1 VESVSELNKQKVRLF
16 VDAVLNAGRLDL
28 IDELIAAD
36 FLGHVRCVGRAVI
49 GPEGVRQLVSS
60 HRRTHPGLQVTI
72 ADLVAEDDRVV
83 VRWRASE
90 MPVGVGFTGRESAP
104 YSEGLSIIR
113 LLAGRQVDSRT
124 ECAGSASPARTTPA
138 SH

>member
-1 VESVSELNKQKVRLF
+1 MESVSELNKQKVRLF

-36 FLGHVRCVGRAVI
+36 FLGHVRCLARAVI
-49 GPEGVRQLVSS
+49 GPDGVRQLVSS
-60 HRRTHPGLQVTI
+60 HRRTHPGLQFTI

-83 VRWRASE
+83 VRWRASATPPGE
-90 MPVGVGFTGRESAP
+90 GVTGRASAP

-124 ECAGSASPARTTPA
+124 ECAAASSPSGTPPA

>member
-1 VESVSELNKQKVRLF
+1 MESVSELNKQKVRLF

-36 FLGHVRCVGRAVI
+36 FLGHVRCRRAGSDRAGGRAPARVE
-49 GPEGVRQLVSS
+49 PPP
-60 HRRTHPGLQVTI
+60 HPPGLQFTI

-83 VRWRASE
+83 VRWRASAI
-90 MPVGVGFTGRESAP
+90 PLGVGFTGRASAP

-124 ECAGSASPARTTPA
+124 ECAGS
-138 SH
+138 